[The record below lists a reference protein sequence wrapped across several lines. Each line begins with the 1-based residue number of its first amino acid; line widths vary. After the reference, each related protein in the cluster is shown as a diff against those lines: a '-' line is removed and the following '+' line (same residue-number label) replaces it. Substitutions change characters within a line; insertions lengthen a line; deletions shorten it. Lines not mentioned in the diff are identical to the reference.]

1 MNPRS
6 GKNRLRKG
14 FLMLEVILALAVFST
29 AATGFI
35 VAIRKMGMVAQLAQS
50 EMRITRIMES
60 SLSEAVSRP
69 TMEEG
74 TTSINL
80 VEGDTEVIT
89 KIESM
94 QDQLQNQDGQALQE
108 MYLITVTAH
117 WIENNE
123 VQERTARTWRYS
135 RMYQP

>member
-1 MNPRS
+1 
-6 GKNRLRKG
+6 
-14 FLMLEVILALAVFST
+14 MLEVILALAVFST

>member
-1 MNPRS
+1 
-6 GKNRLRKG
+6 
-14 FLMLEVILALAVFST
+14 MLEVILALAVFSI

-35 VAIRKMGMVAQLAQS
+35 VAIRKMGTVAQLAQS
-50 EMRITRIMES
+50 EMRITRILES
-60 SLSEAVSRP
+60 ALDEAVSTP

-74 TTSINL
+74 TTTMNL
-80 VEGDTEVIT
+80 AEADTEVVT

-108 MYLITVTAH
+108 MYLITVTAR

-123 VQERTARTWRYS
+123 QQERTARTWRYS

>member
-1 MNPRS
+1 
-6 GKNRLRKG
+6 
-14 FLMLEVILALAVFST
+14 MLEVILALAVFSI

-60 SLSEAVSRP
+60 ALSEAVSRP

-74 TTSINL
+74 TTSLNL
-80 VEGDTEVIT
+80 VESDTEVIT

-94 QDQLQNQDGQALQE
+94 QDQLQNQDGQVLQE

-123 VQERTARTWRYS
+123 QQERTARTWRYS